1 MTNCWMNETNY
12 KTKGNINVRTK
23 EQTSVY
29 KGWGAILLL
38 HC

>member
-12 KTKGNINVRTK
+12 KTKGHINVRKK

-29 KGWGAILLL
+29 KG
-38 HC
+38 